1 MIVCTGILNTLGE
14 LFSGMSLITFV
25 LMITGYML
33 IVVELFQPSR
43 GVVGYCGVF
52 VLLCGIAVR
61 MLSGGTLLMLFIMVF
76 ASVVIILSA
85 HILMLCLQK
94 KAWLTHA
101 LALKLEEK
109 ASEDT
114 LVGKQGIAE
123 TDLAP
128 VGTVTIEGQSMTAF
142 GNTWIEKGQEVCVL
156 SVRGDIV
163 TVEPVTA
170 DEEDAD

>member
-1 MIVCTGILNTLGE
+1 MLFCTGILNTLGD

-25 LMITGYML
+25 LVITGHIL
-33 IVVELFQPSR
+33 IVIELFQPSR
-43 GVVGYCGVF
+43 GIVGYCGVL
-52 VLLCGIAVR
+52 VLLCGIVVR

-76 ASVVIILSA
+76 ISVVIILSV
-85 HILMLCLQK
+85 HVLMLCLQK

-114 LVGKQGIAE
+114 LVGKNGLAE

-128 VGTVTIEGQSMTAF
+128 VGTVTIEGQTMTAY
-142 GNTWIEKGQEVCVL
+142 GNTFIEKGQAVCVL

-163 TVEPVTA
+163 TVEAVTA
-170 DEEDAD
+170 DEDAD